1 MGARVRIDGLGVA
14 GACSLREH
22 FVGDFEIRA
31 DTASAIPWV
40 EVATEGPLSDLLR
53 RLEDWATAS
62 GLPLIRITL
71 DGRAYVL
78 QAASPPATA
87 DDAELLPSSSPAA

>member
-1 MGARVRIDGLGVA
+1 MGARVRVDGLRVA
-14 GACSLREH
+14 DARSLRER
-22 FVGDFEIRA
+22 FVGDFEIQA

-40 EVATEGPLSDLLR
+40 EIETDGPLSDLLH
-53 RLEDWATAS
+53 RLEDWTTAS

-78 QAASPPATA
+78 QAASVR
-87 DDAELLPSSSPAA
+87 ELLVP